1 MSSQENVY
9 YSIYFDNCNG
19 DAIKVTSPWQRVLLF
34 ASTFPDRGSY
44 CLQVHSLTEGV
55 IVCKYAPWQGVI
67 VCRYIPWNAMAS
79 NSNINTN
86 GLHLQEK

>member
-19 DAIKVTSPWQRVLLF
+19 DTIKVTSPWQRVLLF

-55 IVCKYAPWQGVI
+55 IVCKY
-67 VCRYIPWNAMAS
+67 IPWIAMAS